1 MSPLRFVGDVGA
13 GDEELDEA
21 ARRAETPRRH
31 ARCSPESMKVPS
43 EIYPA
48 SAATNP
54 TVGANCR
61 RGEQQM
67 PRGRLKFGGRWTL
80 EDSGRDYALKST
92 HEKTN
97 THGFTQVRGSR
108 EEIKPLLLLV

>member
-1 MSPLRFVGDVGA
+1 MCSISLHVYVTLDCDHGLVNGVELRDVSLYYYLYS
-13 GDEELDEA
+13 ELILLLVVVVN
-21 ARRAETPRRH
+21 R
-31 ARCSPESMKVPS
+31 
-43 EIYPA
+43 
-48 SAATNP
+48 
-54 TVGANCR
+54 
-61 RGEQQM
+61 QM